1 MKKKTLSIAL
11 ALTVAMGIALTG
23 CGKGAETKSAGKS
36 EDTTVTTTTDEK
48 SSETEQGST
57 GDTDES
63 TETETEEDYT
73 YCNLLSDPY
82 FDWDNAIKDENGTAG
97 VQSVIPSAEG
107 KELLYNIVDGDRYV
121 EITGA
126 ESYDVNKTIEVD
138 AAETGLFPNLAYYGV
153 DPNPEASGGPVN
165 EFQCMGD
172 TLPYWDTNYGNY
184 GFYLS
189 NEEITILK
197 AYTIPDVDGAHGS
210 LPAIAIERHANE
222 TSALCEVEYNG
233 THYWTTSI
241 PLECANGQREYGKWV
256 E

>member
-23 CGKGAETKSAGKS
+23 CGKGAETESADKS
-36 EDTTVTTTTDEK
+36 EETTVTTTTDEK
-48 SSETEQGST
+48 SSETEQKST
-57 GDTDES
+57 EGTDES

-82 FDWDNAIKDENGTAG
+82 FDMDNAIKDELATENAG
-97 VQSVIPSAEG
+97 KG
-107 KELLYNIVDGDRYV
+107 KEFLYNIVDGDKYV

-126 ESYDVNKTIEVD
+126 ESYDVNSTINMDD
-138 AAETGLFPNLAYYGV
+138 AIALFPNLGYYGIN
-153 DPNPEASGGPVN
+153 PNPDASGTPVE

-172 TLPYWDTNYGNY
+172 TLPYWDANPDNYE
-184 GFYLS
+184 FRLS

-197 AYTIPDVDGAHGS
+197 AYTIPYIDMEGTAGNTPVVCHGIKS
-210 LPAIAIERHANE
+210 GTP
-222 TSALCEVEYNG
+222 ALCEVEYNG
-233 THYWTTSI
+233 THYWTTNIS
-241 PLECANGQREYGKWV
+241 LEKALGEL

>member
-1 MKKKTLSIAL
+1 MKKKTLSIAV

-23 CGKGAETKSAGKS
+23 CGKNAETENTTKS
-36 EDTTVTTTTDEK
+36 EETTVTTTTDEK

-82 FDWDNAIKDENGTAG
+82 FDWDNAIKDELATENAG
-97 VQSVIPSAEG
+97 KG
-107 KELLYNIVDGDRYV
+107 KEFLYNIVDGDRYV

-126 ESYDVNKTIEVD
+126 ESYDVNKTIEMED
-138 AAETGLFPNLAYYGV
+138 TIMLFPNLAYYGV
-153 DPNPEASGGPVN
+153 DPNPAAFGGPGN

-172 TLPYWDTNYGNY
+172 TLPAWDSLDKYKVR
-184 GFYLS
+184 LS

-197 AYTIPDVDGAHGS
+197 AYTIPNVDTAD
-210 LPAIAIERHANE
+210 IAGGIPVVSCEN
-222 TSALCEVEYNG
+222 SSYALCEVEYNG

-241 PLECANGQREYGKWV
+241 PLIQVLSELE
-256 E
+256 

>member
-1 MKKKTLSIAL
+1 MKKKTLSIVL

-23 CGKGAETKSAGKS
+23 CGKNAETENADKSK
-36 EDTTVTTTTDEK
+36 ETTVTTTTDEK

-57 GDTDES
+57 DGTDES

-82 FDWDNAIKDENGTAG
+82 FDMDNAIKDEKGTAG
-97 VQSVIPSAEG
+97 IQSVIPSAAD
-107 KELLYNIVDGDRYV
+107 KELLYNIIDGDKYV

-126 ESYDVNKTIEVD
+126 ESYDANKTIVKEGSV
-138 AAETGLFPNLAYYGV
+138 GLYPNLAYYGV
-153 DPNPEASGGPVN
+153 DPNPSASGGPVN

-197 AYTIPDVDGAHGS
+197 AYTIPTVEAAGIAGGIPVVSYGDYDGT
-210 LPAIAIERHANE
+210 P
-222 TSALCEVEYNG
+222 ALCEVEYNG

-241 PLECANGQREYGKWV
+241 ALEYALGQWE
-256 E
+256 

>member
-23 CGKGAETKSAGKS
+23 CGKGAETKSADKS
-36 EDTTVTTTTDEK
+36 EETTVTTTTDEK

-57 GDTDES
+57 EGTDES

-82 FDWDNAIKDENGTAG
+82 FDMDNAIKDENGTAG
-97 VQSVIPSAEG
+97 MQSALGED

-126 ESYDVNKTIEVD
+126 ESYDVNKTIEMED
-138 AAETGLFPNLAYYGV
+138 TIMLFPNLAYYGV
-153 DPNPEASGGPVN
+153 DPNPAAFGGPVN

-172 TLPYWDTNYGNY
+172 TLPYWDELDKYKVH
-184 GFYLS
+184 LS

-197 AYTIPDVDGAHGS
+197 AYTIPEVDGAD
-210 LPAIAIERHANE
+210 IAGGIPVVSCEN
-222 TSALCEVEYNG
+222 SSYALCEVEYNG

-241 PLECANGQREYGKWV
+241 PLIQVLSELE
-256 E
+256 

>member
-23 CGKGAETKSAGKS
+23 CGKGAETENTTKS
-36 EDTTVTTTTDEK
+36 EETTVTTTTDKK

-57 GDTDES
+57 DGTDES

-82 FDWDNAIKDENGTAG
+82 FDWDNAIKDELATENAG
-97 VQSVIPSAEG
+97 KG
-107 KELLYNIVDGDRYV
+107 KEFLYNIVDGDKYV

-126 ESYDVNKTIEVD
+126 ESYDVNSTINMDD
-138 AAETGLFPNLAYYGV
+138 AIALFPNLGYYGIN
-153 DPNPEASGGPVN
+153 PNPDASGTPVE

-172 TLPYWDTNYGNY
+172 TLPYWDELDKYEVH
-184 GFYLS
+184 LD

-210 LPAIAIERHANE
+210 LPAIADNRYATGYADGTH
-222 TSALCEVEYNG
+222 ALCEVEYNG
-233 THYWTTSI
+233 THYWTTGI
-241 PLECANGQREYGKWV
+241 ALEYANGQWE
-256 E
+256 

>member
-23 CGKGAETKSAGKS
+23 CGKGAETESADKSK
-36 EDTTVTTTTDEK
+36 ETTVTTTTDEK

-82 FDWDNAIKDENGTAG
+82 FDWDNAIKDEKGTAG
-97 VQSVIPSAEG
+97 VQSVLEEG

-126 ESYDVNKTIEVD
+126 ESYDVNKTINIENYSIL
-138 AAETGLFPNLAYYGV
+138 LFPNLAYYGV

-172 TLPYWDTNYGNY
+172 TLPYWDELDKYEVH
-184 GFYLS
+184 LD

-210 LPAIAIERHANE
+210 LPAIAVDRYATGYANG
-222 TSALCEVEYNG
+222 TPALCEVEYNG
-233 THYWTTSI
+233 THYWTRGI
-241 PLECANGQREYGKWV
+241 ALEWTNGQFE
-256 E
+256 